1 MQTRMKLLLLVTWGL
16 GGGLGF
22 LVGRGS
28 APLDTHDELRTLLE
42 RQGAQLTALEARLGP
57 ASRQVHCAV
66 AAPGGGGL
74 DAAWLRAELSRILE
88 EELGPRRAKA
98 GQEPAPEPS
107 TESVASLQ
115 EGHRLI
121 DEASRARRWTEEDAR
136 ELRRMMGGLSGAQRE
151 ELMRRFAVFVNAGG
165 VDVQVRGPPF

>member
-1 MQTRMKLLLLVTWGL
+1 MQTRMKLLLLVTLGL

-28 APLDTHDELRTLLE
+28 APPDTHDELRTLLE
-42 RQGAQLTALEARLGP
+42 RQGAQLSALEARLGSAP
-57 ASRQVHCAV
+57 QQMKCAV
-66 AAPGGGGL
+66 AAPAGGGL
-74 DAAWLRAELSRILE
+74 DAAWLRAELSRILD
-88 EELGPRRAKA
+88 EELGARHVEAKR
-98 GQEPAPEPS
+98 EPPPEPS
-107 TESVASLQ
+107 PESMASLQ

-121 DEASRARRWTEEDAR
+121 DEASRARRWRQEDAR
-136 ELRRMMGGLSGAQRE
+136 ELRRMMSGLSGAQRE